1 MAFIKEFYDY
11 LYELEGKAQNLRHL
25 DPDSPEIHKLQI
37 LARISEK
44 DQQVNEDQAL
54 DEMENKKTVQDK
66 RRKSLKEARNNRG
79 KSKKEKK
86 IITEEQRVRKNLL
99 QKIKRR
105 EIALEKVRKANKE
118 LEKTLR
124 EKGEKK

>member
-11 LYELEGKAQNLRHL
+11 LYELEGKTQNLRHL

-86 IITEEQRVRKNLL
+86 KITEEQRVRKNLL
-99 QKIKRR
+99 QKIKRK

-124 EKGEKK
+124 EKGGKK